1 MPPASCRGCE
11 ISPALFEAPRGYS
24 VLGGQR
30 EATTRDDDD
39 DLLQFAIQQSL
50 LEAGSE
56 YDQVRPGGR
65 AGVPYREHGAPP
77 LTGSHPAPQVTI
89 WEALTNS
96 KPGTHPMSYE
106 GRRQDRS
113 VPARPERLSKRLCP
127 HPRPHTHREHTRVL
141 THREHDRDP
150 VHSASGHCRLGSPP
164 WPGKSAVPSSGTL
177 LASRW
182 RPFPTQRRPES
193 FHRSSPERRGW
204 DPLPPGGRE
213 PGR

>member
-1 MPPASCRGCE
+1 M
-11 ISPALFEAPRGYS
+11 FEAPRGYS

-56 YDQVRPGGR
+56 YDQVRPRRPRGGLPT
-65 AGVPYREHGAPP
+65 GTTAPP
-77 LTGSHPAPQVTI
+77 PQLTGSNRAPQVTI

-113 VPARPERLSKRLCP
+113 VSARPERVLKRLCP
-127 HPRPHTHREHTRVL
+127 HPRLH
-141 THREHDRDP
+141 
-150 VHSASGHCRLGSPP
+150 
-164 WPGKSAVPSSGTL
+164 
-177 LASRW
+177 
-182 RPFPTQRRPES
+182 TQRTRPGPCPQ
-193 FHRSSPERRGW
+193 RIR
-204 DPLPPGGRE
+204 PLPAGQPTLAQRNRGPLIGD
-213 PGR
+213 PAGVKVASFPNPKAA